1 MFSWLTHPWL
11 TQFAQTAWAIT
22 LESAT
27 WVLISLF
34 FAGLIHEFLPSSSLK
49 KYLNR
54 NGARGMASAVALGG
68 MLPICSCGVVPISVS
83 LYRAGVRIGPV
94 MAFTAATPIINPA
107 AVILSFGLLG
117 IQITLAYIFLGLLLP
132 FFLGVMTERFG
143 DKNGSHLEGND
154 VAATATSCCSGS
166 PDESESNVVIKTI
179 WQRIVLGLRWGFLT
193 LGPTIGFYLAIGILL
208 AAALSSSIPAQ
219 WSEQYLGADSM
230 FGLLA
235 AALLG
240 ASIYV
245 CAVAHIPLVAT
256 LLASGAG
263 PGAAI
268 VFLVTGTAT
277 NLPELFALYK
287 TIGKRTVI
295 IYTSSLIVSSLV
307 AGFFVNLWL
316 GTKFLPVFDPLAS
329 LDLIETGEQLWL
341 SPGAMINTLAAWLTL
356 VLALWGCWLRFRQRF
371 LSRQLPESSG
381 CCGGD

>member
-1 MFSWLTHPWL
+1 MTPWVM
-11 TQFAQTAWAIT
+11 QFLQTTWAIV

-27 WVLISLF
+27 WILISLF
-34 FAGLIHEFLPSSSLK
+34 FAGLIHEFMPSSGLK
-49 KYLNR
+49 KHLNR
-54 NGARGMASAVALGG
+54 KGVGGMGSAVALGG
-68 MLPICSCGVVPISVS
+68 VLPICSCGVIPISVS

-117 IQITLAYIFLGLLLP
+117 TQITLAYILLGLLLP
-132 FFLGVMTERFG
+132 FFLGMMSERFG
-143 DKNGSHLEGND
+143 DKNAPPAEE
-154 VAATATSCCSGS
+154 AATTSACCSDT
-166 PDESESNVVIKTI
+166 PCESSTATQAFR
-179 WQRIVLGLRWGFLT
+179 QRVASGLRWGFLT

-208 AAALSSSIPAQ
+208 AAALSASIPAE
-219 WSEQYLGADSM
+219 WSERYLGADSV

-295 IYTSSLIVSSLV
+295 IYTSSLIVSSLI
-307 AGFFVNLWL
+307 AGACVNLWL
-316 GTKFLPVFDPLAS
+316 GTEFSPVFDPLAS
-329 LDLIETGEQLWL
+329 LDLIDTGEKLWL
-341 SPGAMINTLAAWLTL
+341 SPGALMNTLAAWTT
-356 VLALWGCWLRFRQRF
+356 VALATWGFWLRFRQRF
-371 LSRQLPESSG
+371 PGRRAADGSG

>member
-1 MFSWLTHPWL
+1 MYPWVL
-11 TQFAQTAWAIT
+11 QFAQTTWAIVV
-22 LESAT
+22 ESAA
-27 WVLISLF
+27 WILISLL
-34 FAGLIHEFLPSSSLK
+34 FAGLIHEFIPSSGLK

-54 NGARGMASAVALGG
+54 EGVGAMGSAVAMGG
-68 MLPICSCGVVPISVS
+68 ILPICSCGVIPISVS

-107 AVILSFGLLG
+107 AVILSFALLG
-117 IQITLAYIFLGLLLP
+117 THITLAYILLGLLLP
-132 FFLGVMTERFG
+132 FFVGTMTERFG
-143 DKNGSHLEGND
+143 DKRVPVPEE
-154 VAATATSCCSGS
+154 
-166 PDESESNVVIKTI
+166 PDETPACCGESGCQASEVRQHFRSRVGS
-179 WQRIVLGLRWGFLT
+179 GLRWGYLE

-208 AAALSSSIPAQ
+208 AGVLSASIPPE
-219 WSEQYLGADSM
+219 WSERYLGADSV

-287 TIGKRTVI
+287 TIGKRTVV
-295 IYTSSLIVSSLV
+295 IYTASLIVSSLV
-307 AGFFVNLWL
+307 AGVCVNLWL
-316 GTKFLPVFDPLAS
+316 GAGFSPVFDPLAS
-329 LDLIETGEQLWL
+329 LDLIEAGERLWV
-341 SPGAMINTLAAWLTL
+341 SPGALVNMLAAW
-356 VLALWGCWLRFRQRF
+356 VVVALAAWGCWLRFRRRF
-371 LSRQLPESSG
+371 LVRGSLDDTG

>member
-1 MFSWLTHPWL
+1 MMPWL
-11 TQFAQTAWAIT
+11 MQVAQTAWAIV
-22 LESAT
+22 LESAA
-27 WVLISLF
+27 WILISLF
-34 FAGLIHEFLPSSSLK
+34 FAGLIHEFLPSSNLK
-49 KYLNR
+49 KHLNR
-54 NGARGMASAVALGG
+54 KGAGGMGSAVALGG
-68 MLPICSCGVVPISVS
+68 VLPICSCGVIPISVS

-117 IQITLAYIFLGLLLP
+117 TQITLAYILLGLLLP
-132 FFLGVMTERFG
+132 FFLGIMSERFG
-143 DKNGSHLEGND
+143 DKSAPVQEEAVTTSTCCNESTCQSE
-154 VAATATSCCSGS
+154 VAAPAFWPRLIS
-166 PDESESNVVIKTI
+166 
-179 WQRIVLGLRWGFLT
+179 GLRWGFLS

-208 AAALSSSIPAQ
+208 AAALSASMPAE
-219 WSEQYLGADSM
+219 WSERYLGADSVL
-230 FGLLA
+230 GLLA

-287 TIGKRTVI
+287 TIGRRTVV
-295 IYTSSLIVSSLV
+295 IYTSSLIVASLI
-307 AGFFVNLWL
+307 AGAGVNLWL
-316 GTKFLPVFDPLAS
+316 GATFIPVFDPLAS
-329 LDLIETGEQLWL
+329 LELIETGETLWL
-341 SPGAMINTLAAWLTL
+341 SPGALMNTLAAWAI
-356 VLALWGCWLRFRQRF
+356 VALASWGCWLRLQRS
-371 LSRQLPESSG
+371 LVRRRSATNTG

>member
-1 MFSWLTHPWL
+1 MHPWVM
-11 TQFAQTAWAIT
+11 QFMQTTWAIV
-22 LESAT
+22 LESSA
-27 WVLISLF
+27 WILVSLF
-34 FAGLIHEFLPSSSLK
+34 FAGLVHEFMPSSGLK

-54 NGARGMASAVALGG
+54 KGIGAMGSAVAMGG
-68 MLPICSCGVVPISVS
+68 VLPICSCGVIPISVS

-107 AVILSFGLLG
+107 AVVLSFALLG
-117 IQITLAYIFLGLLLP
+117 THITLAYILLGLALP
-132 FFLGVMTERFG
+132 FFVGTMTERFG
-143 DKNGSHLEGND
+143 DKGVPAPEESTTTSACCGENGCQS
-154 VAATATSCCSGS
+154 TATRPRFLGRVGS
-166 PDESESNVVIKTI
+166 
-179 WQRIVLGLRWGFLT
+179 GLRWGFFT

-208 AAALSSSIPAQ
+208 ASALSVAIPPE
-219 WSEQYLGADSM
+219 WSERYLGADSL

-295 IYTSSLIVSSLV
+295 IYTSSLILASLL
-307 AGFFVNLWL
+307 AGAAVNLWL
-316 GTKFLPVFDPLAS
+316 GTGFSPVFDPLAS
-329 LDLIETGEQLWL
+329 LELIESGEKLWL
-341 SPGAMINTLAAWLTL
+341 SPGALINTLAAGATVALAAWGFWLH
-356 VLALWGCWLRFRQRF
+356 FRQRF
-371 LSRQLPESSG
+371 LARRRLEGPG

>member
-1 MFSWLTHPWL
+1 MFSGLTHPWL
-11 TQFAQTAWAIT
+11 TQFTQTAWAIT

-34 FAGLIHEFLPSSSLK
+34 FAGLIHEFLPSSNLK

-54 NGARGMASAVALGG
+54 NGARGMGSAVALGG
-68 MLPICSCGVVPISVS
+68 MLPICSCGVIPISVS

-117 IQITLAYIFLGLLLP
+117 TQITLAYILLGLLLP
-132 FFLGVMTERFG
+132 FFLGVMSERFG
-143 DKNGSHLEGND
+143 DKNKPPPNEDETETKS
-154 VAATATSCCSGS
+154 TCCSGS
-166 PDESESNVVIKTI
+166 DNKSNVITAVFR
-179 WQRIVLGLRWGFLT
+179 QRVVLGLRWGFLT

-240 ASIYV
+240 VSIYV

-295 IYTSSLIVSSLV
+295 IYTSSLIASSLV

-316 GTKFLPVFDPLAS
+316 GVEFSPVFDPLAS

-341 SPGAMINTLAAWLTL
+341 SPGAMVNTLAAWLTL
-356 VLALWGCWLRFRQRF
+356 ALALRGCWLRFQQRF
-371 LSRQLPESSG
+371 LSRQREGSS

>member
-1 MFSWLTHPWL
+1 MYPWMME
-11 TQFAQTAWAIT
+11 FAQTTWAIV
-22 LESAT
+22 LESAA
-27 WVLISLF
+27 WILVSLF
-34 FAGLIHEFLPSSSLK
+34 FAGLIHEFLPSSGLK

-54 NGARGMASAVALGG
+54 EGMGAMGSAVALGG
-68 MLPICSCGVVPISVS
+68 VLPICSCGVIPISIS

-107 AVILSFGLLG
+107 AVILSLALLG
-117 IQITLAYIFLGLLLP
+117 THITLAYILLGLVLP
-132 FFLGVMTERFG
+132 FFLGTMTERFG
-143 DKNGSHLEGND
+143 DKRVPVPEESATTSACCGESTCQSTTVKQTIGGRVGS
-154 VAATATSCCSGS
+154 
-166 PDESESNVVIKTI
+166 
-179 WQRIVLGLRWGFLT
+179 GLRWGFFT

-208 AAALSSSIPAQ
+208 ASALSVAIPAE
-219 WSEQYLGADSM
+219 WSERYLGADSY

-295 IYTSSLIVSSLV
+295 IYTTSLIVGSLL
-307 AGFFVNLWL
+307 AGAAVNLWL
-316 GTKFLPVFDPLAS
+316 GPEFSPVFDPLAS
-329 LDLIETGEQLWL
+329 LDLIETGEKLWL
-341 SPGAMINTLAAWLTL
+341 SPGALMNTLAAYTTVTL
-356 VLALWGCWLRFRQRF
+356 AAWGFWLRFRQRF
-371 LSRQLPESSG
+371 LVRRPADDPG

>member
-1 MFSWLTHPWL
+1 MHPWAI
-11 TQFAQTAWAIT
+11 QFMHTTWAIVV
-22 LESAT
+22 ESAA
-27 WVLISLF
+27 WILVSLF
-34 FAGLIHEFLPSSSLK
+34 FAGLIHEFIPSSGLK

-54 NGARGMASAVALGG
+54 DGVGAMGSAVALGG
-68 MLPICSCGVVPISVS
+68 VLPICSCGVIPISVS

-107 AVILSFGLLG
+107 AVILSFALLG
-117 IQITLAYIFLGLLLP
+117 THITLAYILLGLALP
-132 FFLGVMTERFG
+132 FFLGTMTERFG
-143 DKNGSHLEGND
+143 DRREQVPEQPATTPACCGESTCPSN
-154 VAATATSCCSGS
+154 AAEQHSAGRLVS
-166 PDESESNVVIKTI
+166 
-179 WQRIVLGLRWGFLT
+179 GLRWGYFT

-208 AAALSSSIPAQ
+208 AGVLSVAIPPE
-219 WSEQYLGADSM
+219 WSERYLGADSV

-287 TIGKRTVI
+287 TIGKRTVV

-307 AGFFVNLWL
+307 AGFCVNLWL
-316 GTKFLPVFDPLAS
+316 GAGFSPVFDPLAS
-329 LDLIETGEQLWL
+329 LDLIETGEKLWI
-341 SPGAMINTLAAWLTL
+341 SPGALVNTLAACA
-356 VLALWGCWLRFRQRF
+356 VVSLAAWGCWLRFRQRF
-371 LSRQLPESSG
+371 LVRRTLDDSG

>member
-1 MFSWLTHPWL
+1 MYPWVV
-11 TQFAQTAWAIT
+11 QFVQTIWAIAV
-22 LESAT
+22 ESAA
-27 WVLISLF
+27 WILISLF
-34 FAGLIHEFLPSSSLK
+34 FAGLIHEFIPSSGLK

-54 NGARGMASAVALGG
+54 EGVGAMGGAVALGG
-68 MLPICSCGVVPISVS
+68 VLPICSCGVIPISVS

-107 AVILSFGLLG
+107 AVILSFALLG
-117 IQITLAYIFLGLLLP
+117 THITLAYILLGLLLP
-132 FFLGVMTERFG
+132 FFLGTMAERFG
-143 DKNGSHLEGND
+143 DRREP
-154 VAATATSCCSGS
+154 VAEEADETPACC
-166 PDESESNVVIKTI
+166 DESGCQTSEVTPHFRSRVGS
-179 WQRIVLGLRWGFLT
+179 GLRWSYFT

-208 AAALSSSIPAQ
+208 GGLLSVVIPPE
-219 WSEQYLGADSM
+219 WSERYLGADSV

-287 TIGKRTVI
+287 TIGKRTVV
-295 IYTSSLIVSSLV
+295 IYTTSLIVLSLV
-307 AGFFVNLWL
+307 AGAVVNLWL
-316 GTKFLPVFDPLAS
+316 GTGFSPVFDPLAS
-329 LDLIETGEQLWL
+329 LELIETGEKLWI
-341 SPGAMINTLAAWLTL
+341 SPGALVNVLAAWA
-356 VLALWGCWLRFRQRF
+356 VVALAAWGCWLRFRQRF
-371 LSRQLPESSG
+371 LASGSLDDSG
-381 CCGGD
+381 CCSGD

>member
-1 MFSWLTHPWL
+1 MMPW
-11 TQFAQTAWAIT
+11 TMQFVQTTWAIV

-27 WVLISLF
+27 WILISLF
-34 FAGLIHEFLPSSSLK
+34 FAGLIHEFMPSSGLK
-49 KYLNR
+49 KHLNR
-54 NGARGMASAVALGG
+54 KGPGGMGSAVALGG
-68 MLPICSCGVVPISVS
+68 VLPICSCGVIPISVS

-117 IQITLAYIFLGLLLP
+117 TQITLAYILLGLLLP
-132 FFLGVMTERFG
+132 FFLGMMTERFG
-143 DKNGSHLEGND
+143 DK
-154 VAATATSCCSGS
+154 TAPPEEEAVTTSDCCSAS
-166 PDESESNVVIKTI
+166 PCESGVARQAFP
-179 WQRIVLGLRWGFLT
+179 QRIVSGLRWGFLT

-208 AAALSSSIPAQ
+208 AAALSASIPVE
-219 WSEQYLGADSM
+219 WSERYLGADSV

-287 TIGKRTVI
+287 TIGRRTVI

-307 AGFFVNLWL
+307 AGVGVNLWL
-316 GTKFLPVFDPLAS
+316 GAGFSPVFDPLAS
-329 LDLIETGEQLWL
+329 LDLIDTGEKLWL
-341 SPGAMINTLAAWLTL
+341 SPGALMNALAAWAI
-356 VLALWGCWLRFRQRF
+356 VALATWGFWLRFRQRF
-371 LSRQLPESSG
+371 PGRRLPGGSG
-381 CCGGD
+381 CCGSD